1 MVTFINGDSREALR
15 GLPDQSVHCCI
26 TSPPY
31 FGLRDYGTGTWEGGS
46 PECDHA
52 PVSGNQGATGQRATR
67 TFTGAAPQLDICSRC
82 GARRADRQIGLEPT
96 LEAYINELMTVFA
109 EVKRV
114 LRDDGTFWLN
124 LGDSYAANRGYQVS
138 DSKHKGHDFGRS
150 NAGRVPDGLRPKSL
164 IGMPWRVAFTLQAD
178 GWILR
183 SDIIWAKGNPMPE
196 SVTDRPTRCHEYLFM
211 FAKSERYHYDYAAV
225 REEGVI
231 PAGTRGAKGSA
242 ERAAIAGVNSRPPEY
257 KVYDGFR
264 NRRSVW
270 NVNTRPFPGA
280 HFATFPPA
288 LVEPA
293 LLAGCPVGGTVLDPF
308 AGAGTV
314 GLVAEQH
321 GRNAILV
328 ELNPS
333 YVTLAKERLCAAT

>member
-1 MVTFINGDSREALR
+1 MQSNIRFITGDSREVLKELESA
-15 GLPDQSVHCCI
+15 SIHCVI

-31 FGLRDYGTGTWEGGS
+31 LGLRNYGM
-46 PECDHA
+46 
-52 PVSGNQGATGQRATR
+52 
-67 TFTGAAPQLDICSRC
+67 
-82 GARRADRQIGLEPT
+82 DRQIGLEPT
-96 LEAYINELMTVFA
+96 LEGYINELMTVFA

-124 LGDSYAANRGYQVS
+124 LGDSYSSQGGQRTEGS
-138 DSKHKGHDFGRS
+138 HDGGVGRAS
-150 NAGRVPDGLRPKSL
+150 APGPRVTPSGVRPKSL
-164 IGMPWRVAFTLQAD
+164 IGMPWRVAFALQAD

-211 FAKSERYHYDYAAV
+211 FAKSERYFYDYEAV

-293 LLAGCPVGGTVLDPF
+293 LLAGCPAGGTVLDPF

-314 GLVAEQH
+314 GLVAQQH

-333 YVTLAKERLCAAT
+333 YVTLAKERLCAAS

>member
-1 MVTFINGDSREALR
+1 
-15 GLPDQSVHCCI
+15 
-26 TSPPY
+26 
-31 FGLRDYGTGTWEGGS
+31 LRDYQTGTWEGGS
-46 PECDHA
+46 PECSHKKIVDEA
-52 PVSGNQGATGQRATR
+52 RAVSTSTLGGGKKTTGHIQEG
-67 TFTGAAPQLDICSRC
+67 FKEVCGRC

-124 LGDSYAANRGYQVS
+124 LGDSYNSNSSR
-138 DSKHKGHDFGRS
+138 R
-150 NAGRVPDGLRPKSL
+150 NAGFNARYHGCSDAGKQADTDLQKPERPGVGAISSKSL
-164 IGMPWRVAFTLQAD
+164 IGMPWRVAFALQAD

-211 FAKSERYHYDYAAV
+211 FAKQERYHYDYEAV

-293 LLAGCPVGGTVLDPF
+293 LLAGCPVGGAVLDPF

-314 GLVAEQH
+314 GLVAQQH

-333 YVTLAKERLCAAT
+333 YVTLAKERLCAAS